1 MRLAIGDVVRI
12 REIQADT
19 GEEHVYLG
27 RIQRLL
33 YEYSFGTYW
42 LTRVLL
48 EDGNDIF
55 PDMIIVNVTRRA
67 EKRHAVLQIWRSW
80 VRFRDRRKEK
90 FERALRLLQT
100 HCMAWSVS
108 PNNPAHIARMQ
119 SMAKLHGMR

>member
-67 EKRHAVLQIWRSW
+67 EKRHAVLQIWRS
-80 VRFRDRRKEK
+80 
-90 FERALRLLQT
+90 
-100 HCMAWSVS
+100 
-108 PNNPAHIARMQ
+108 
-119 SMAKLHGMR
+119 